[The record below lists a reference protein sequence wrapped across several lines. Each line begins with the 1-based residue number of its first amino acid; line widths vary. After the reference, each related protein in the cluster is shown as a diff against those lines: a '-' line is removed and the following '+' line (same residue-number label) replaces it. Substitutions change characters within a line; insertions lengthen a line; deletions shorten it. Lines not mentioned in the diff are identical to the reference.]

1 MNNFAKKVESVLRQQ
16 PIIDANINVV
26 LELDG
31 SEYSVEQFSIGFSQS
46 VDHKG
51 EPQEEVTGGQF
62 TISMLQILPE
72 SFYSWSID
80 NNRSKSGTIAFRLD
94 TRGTILEINFTQ
106 ARCISFMR
114 NLSSNGGVV
123 STLIISPKEIK
134 INGIKHDNRW
144 KNE

>member
-1 MNNFAKKVESVLRQQ
+1 MSEIVKKIESFLRQL
-16 PIIDANINVV
+16 PIIDADIKVT
-26 LELDG
+26 LEIDG
-31 SEYSVEQFSIGFSQS
+31 SVYPIEQFNIAFSQS

-51 EPQEEVTGGQF
+51 QPQDEVTGGQF

-72 SFYSWSID
+72 SFYSWSIN
-80 NNRSKSGTIAFRLD
+80 NNRSKSGTVAFKLD
-94 TRGTILEINFTQ
+94 TRGTILEINFIQ

-134 INGIKHDNRW
+134 INGIEHENRW